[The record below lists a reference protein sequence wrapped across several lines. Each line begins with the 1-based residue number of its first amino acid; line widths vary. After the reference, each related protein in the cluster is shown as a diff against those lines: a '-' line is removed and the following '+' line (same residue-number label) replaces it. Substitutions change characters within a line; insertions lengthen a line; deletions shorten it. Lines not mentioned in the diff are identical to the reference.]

1 MDTSASQHLGR
12 VFGMINSKNKGARG
26 ERMFAAVLQEHG
38 YEDARRGQQFSGSP
52 DSPDVLGLPG
62 HHIEVKFTEKLSIYK
77 AIGQSTKDA
86 SLLEIPLVA
95 FKSNGRPWLA
105 ILDMEDY
112 LIMYR
117 ELEAYRDRT

>member
-1 MDTSASQHLGR
+1 MP
-12 VFGMINSKNKGARG
+12 INSKDKGARG
-26 ERMFAAVLQEHG
+26 ERMFAAVLREHG
-38 YEDARRGQQFSGSP
+38 WDARRGQQFSGSP

-62 HHIEVKFTEKLSIYK
+62 HHIEVKFTEKLRIYDAVK
-77 AIGQSTKDA
+77 QSTKDA

-112 LIMYR
+112 LLLVR
-117 ELEAYRDRT
+117 ERDNLRQRVNDMLIQQAGDTV